1 MPAKKKNR
9 SEKPQEKAAKSFVI
23 LLDGTEDASEPG
35 STVELAKDSTMS
47 SVTDLRERLQAA
59 LDSGDPVTI
68 DAGAAE
74 EVDTAVVQ
82 LLCSFVRSA
91 EAREIGVHWHGESG
105 VVRDTACRLGLDTE
119 LSLQ

>member
-1 MPAKKKNR
+1 MPAKKTSR
-9 SEKPQEKAAKSFVI
+9 SEKPPEKAAQSFVI
-23 LLDGTEDASEPG
+23 LLDGTEDISEPG
-35 STVELAKDSTMS
+35 ATVELAKDSTIS
-47 SVTDLRERLQAA
+47 NVADLCERLKAA

-74 EVDTAVVQ
+74 KVDTAVMQ

-91 EAREIGVHWHGESG
+91 EALDIDVHWQGETA
-105 VVRDTACRLGLDTE
+105 VVHDTACRLGLDTE

>member
-9 SEKPQEKAAKSFVI
+9 SEKPPQKAAQSFVI
-23 LLDGTEDASEPG
+23 LLDGTEDASESE
-35 STVELAKDSTMS
+35 STVQLAKDSTIS
-47 SVTDLRERLQAA
+47 NVADLCERLKAA

-74 EVDTAVVQ
+74 KVDTAVVQ

-91 EAREIGVHWHGESG
+91 EALEIGVHWQGESG
-105 VVRDTACRLGLDTE
+105 VVHDTACRLGLGTE
-119 LSLQ
+119 LSL